1 MALQKLAQ
9 LNSAPVLGI
18 LLILTTQG
26 VLAEVTV
33 SMKDVV
39 EVQLGD
45 TATIQ
50 CTPRF
55 SEETKTVLVQWF
67 IMGLDRRERIY
78 YMDGIDSVADNG
90 TEYTDRISVQ
100 EEDYTLAISNV
111 GLSDERAFICQVGG
125 MSAGNGENR
134 TELRVYDAPEFP
146 EIEGTR
152 SGLSI
157 TSNELQKVASCV
169 SRNGY
174 PEPQITWYKNRSPL
188 QTEEEKTEV
197 MDQVTREASGLYT
210 VSSSLLY
217 KVSKEDVNST
227 FYCEVSYRMPGSQH
241 MMESRAINVTV
252 HYPTLNVQLIRESP
266 KGLVKEGDEVELRC
280 IGDGN
285 PPPPY
290 TFHKLSPSTEEEEDL
305 PVDTDVLILRGVT
318 RVDSGMYRC
327 KSLDVE
333 TYMEMSSELKV
344 VVNYLDPIVL
354 TPSGSAELLLGE
366 TLTVSCNALSSQE
379 TRVVWM
385 KDGQEMGRG
394 STLTLANASF
404 DSAGEYIC
412 KVTVPAVPGLHRSS
426 SVRVS
431 VLGSPVV
438 LQPVQLEELEGS
450 KVNLTCKATGF
461 PEPSISWE
469 VSGTKDYQEVAHH
482 VGKNTAVSVMS
493 VIVTPDLKITC
504 NASNSLGS
512 NEGHFRITL
521 ISVTPP
527 SPSSTVQPVKKEGS
541 GVIIVGIIVGIL
553 LLAILGSVL
562 YFLYKKGK
570 IPCGRTGKQ
579 EISRADSGK
588 DDIVV
593 EMKTDK
599 TEEAGLLQGVNGDKK
614 PPSDQVTMETQL
626 RD

>member
-1 MALQKLAQ
+1 MH
-9 LNSAPVLGI
+9 
-18 LLILTTQG
+18 T
-26 VLAEVTV
+26 
-33 SMKDVV
+33 
-39 EVQLGD
+39 
-45 TATIQ
+45 
-50 CTPRF
+50 
-55 SEETKTVLVQWF
+55 
-67 IMGLDRRERIY
+67 Y
-78 YMDGIDSVADNG
+78 
-90 TEYTDRISVQ
+90 
-100 EEDYTLAISNV
+100 
-111 GLSDERAFICQVGG
+111 G
-125 MSAGNGENR
+125 M
-134 TELRVYDAPEFP
+134 
-146 EIEGTR
+146 
-152 SGLSI
+152 
-157 TSNELQKVASCV
+157 
-169 SRNGY
+169 
-174 PEPQITWYKNRSPL
+174 
-188 QTEEEKTEV
+188 
-197 MDQVTREASGLYT
+197 
-210 VSSSLLY
+210 
-217 KVSKEDVNST
+217 
-227 FYCEVSYRMPGSQH
+227 
-241 MMESRAINVTV
+241 
-252 HYPTLNVQLIRESP
+252 
-266 KGLVKEGDEVELRC
+266 
-280 IGDGN
+280 
-285 PPPPY
+285 
-290 TFHKLSPSTEEEEDL
+290 PSTEEEEDL

-404 DSAGEYIC
+404 DSAGDYIC

-521 ISVTPP
+521 
-527 SPSSTVQPVKKEGS
+527 KGS

-614 PPSDQVTMETQL
+614 PPSDQCEKYIDL
-626 RD
+626 RN

>member
-18 LLILTTQG
+18 LLILTIQG
-26 VLAEVTV
+26 VSAEVTV

-50 CTPRF
+50 CTPHF

-78 YMDGIDSVADNG
+78 YTDGTDSVADNG

-100 EEDYTLAISNV
+100 EDYTLAISNV

-146 EIEGTR
+146 AIDGTR
-152 SGLSI
+152 SGLSVSSEEI
-157 TSNELQKVASCV
+157 QKVASCV

-174 PEPQITWYKNRSPL
+174 PEPKITWYKNRSPL
-188 QTEEEKTEV
+188 QTEEEKTVV
-197 MDQVTREASGLYT
+197 MSQVTKEASGLYT

-217 KVSKEDVNST
+217 RVSKEDVNST
-227 FYCEVSYRMPGSQH
+227 FYCEVSYRMPGAEK

-252 HYPTLNVQLIRESP
+252 HYPTKQVLLIRDSP

-290 TFHKLSPSTEEEEDL
+290 TFHKLSPSSEEEEDL
-305 PVDTDVLILRGVT
+305 SVDTDVLILRGVT
-318 RVDSGMYRC
+318 RADSGVYRC
-327 KSLDVE
+327 KSLDIE
-333 TYMEMSSELKV
+333 TFEEQSSELKV
-344 VVNYLDPIVL
+344 LVNYLDPIVL

-366 TLTVSCNALSSQE
+366 TLAVSCNALSSQE

-385 KDGQEMGRG
+385 KDGQEMGQG

-404 DSAGEYIC
+404 DSAGDYIC
-412 KVTVPAVPGLHRSS
+412 TVTVPAVPGLHRSS
-426 SVRVS
+426 SVRVR
-431 VLGSPVV
+431 VLGIPVV
-438 LQPVQLEELEGS
+438 LKPVQLEVRDGS

-461 PEPSISWE
+461 PEPSISWK

-482 VGKNTAVSVMS
+482 VDKNTAVSVMS

-512 NEGHFRITL
+512 DEGLFGIAL

-527 SPSSTVQPVKKEGS
+527 PPSPSSTEGS

-562 YFLYKKGK
+562 YFLYKTGK
-570 IPCGRTGKQ
+570 IPCGRSGKQ

-614 PPSDQVTMETQL
+614 PPSDQCEKYIDL
-626 RD
+626 RN